1 MVISTSV
8 MHRGIIRTSRFG
20 NFSCPV
26 YKNTIIYEHLLK
38 LNNNNSGL
46 RVFCFAGCSVPK
58 NSPIIHENSLYKS
71 KQNNKLVCTCC
82 NLSWWHPTKLK
93 ASSRKE
99 YLSVASMPVYSS
111 IHWHHKP
118 CHVTGCGSNTL
129 DFLPWKVNTEIT
141 HLISYTQINT

>member
-1 MVISTSV
+1 

-58 NSPIIHENSLYKS
+58 NSPIIHENSLYKV
-71 KQNNKLVCTCC
+71 NKTSNWCV
-82 NLSWWHPTKLK
+82 
-93 ASSRKE
+93 
-99 YLSVASMPVYSS
+99 PVVIYPGDIPQS
-111 IHWHHKP
+111 
-118 CHVTGCGSNTL
+118 
-129 DFLPWKVNTEIT
+129 
-141 HLISYTQINT
+141 